1 MPKVCN
7 LQSSNVYS
15 VKNYT
20 SSDDYAPLFF
30 SFAQFKLKPVRIDG
44 EFNNFFKDDKHYIE
58 NMFVLLGLALPLLS
72 KENATLFSSDFAK
85 AGTMHIHKVY
95 SKRNLIERIL
105 TIHGFSPQAIDNI
118 FEGNEIYQLEV
129 PYLNGATRVIFQ
141 RIDNLLSFL
150 FLDTNHHLYLNE
162 IKTSASHS
170 LFYEFC
176 PTFLNNECNFMKQL
190 QTCYAFEFLDVQKI
204 SDSLGYKYTPIT

>member
-1 MPKVCN
+1 MPRVKN
-7 LQSSNVYS
+7 LHSSNIGN

-20 SSDDYAPLFF
+20 SADDNAPLFF
-30 SFAQFKLKPVRIDG
+30 SFAQFKLNSIRIDK
-44 EFNNFFKDDKHYIE
+44 EFNNFFRDEKHYIQ
-58 NMFVLLGLALPLLS
+58 NMFSLWGMAMPLLS
-72 KENATLFSSDFAK
+72 KENATLFSSDFIK

-95 SKRNLIERIL
+95 KKRNLIERIL
-105 TIHGFSPQAIDNI
+105 SIYGFPSQSIDNI

-162 IKTSASHS
+162 IKTSASGS

-176 PTFLNNECNFMKQL
+176 PTFLDNQCSIMEQIH
-190 QTCYAFEFLDVQKI
+190 TCYAFDFLDVQKI
-204 SDSLGYKYTPIT
+204 TASLGYKYTPTT